1 MNRSQD
7 TIEQVLLS
15 LLADY
20 EKLTAKKI
28 EAANEELRLEKIVTQ
43 AKTEIILSD
52 PDYAAQKNSETRS
65 AYLDSKLFNKI
76 EQLWL
81 ARQESSN
88 IGMQLDLVAK
98 KISVYKRLLEARNAS
113 L

>member
-7 TIEQVLLS
+7 AIEQVLLS

-20 EKLTAKKI
+20 EKLMAKKI
-28 EAANEELRLEKIVTQ
+28 EAANEELRLEKNVTQ

-52 PDYAAQKNSETRS
+52 PDYAAQKNAETRS